1 MPTPASRPAPTRRT
15 ALAACAGAL
24 LLPWAARAAEFR
36 EITWNDLVPAD
47 WDPMKDLRGLPG
59 NMGALQD
66 TDPRAK
72 ELMDKLRAVWD
83 NAPTVQA
90 MHGIDVKLPGYLV
103 PLEEGKQGVREFLLV
118 PYFGACIHTPP
129 PPSNQILLGRAAKP
143 FTGMRTMDAIWVY
156 GRLEIERAPSSMG
169 VAGYTMRVAK
179 VEKYREK

>member
-1 MPTPASRPAPTRRT
+1 MPTHEPRLVPTRRA

-24 LLPWAARAAEFR
+24 LLPLGARAAEFR
-36 EITWNDLVPAD
+36 EITWTELVPAD
-47 WDPMKDLRGLPG
+47 WDPTKDLRDMPA

-72 ELMDKLRAVWD
+72 ELMDKMRAIWD
-83 NAPTVQA
+83 NAPTVPA
-90 MHGIDVKLPGYLV
+90 MSGIDVKLPGYLV
-103 PLEEGKQGVREFLLV
+103 PLEEGKQGIREFLLV

-143 FTGMRTMDAIWVY
+143 FTGLRTMDAIWAY

-179 VEKYREK
+179 VEKYRE